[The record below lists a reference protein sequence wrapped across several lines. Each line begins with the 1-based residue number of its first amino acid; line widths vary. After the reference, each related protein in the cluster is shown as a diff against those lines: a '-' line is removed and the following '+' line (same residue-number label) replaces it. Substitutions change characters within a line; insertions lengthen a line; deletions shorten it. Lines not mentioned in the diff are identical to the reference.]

1 MHVMRL
7 ANGRYI
13 TFHTNKLSLFA
24 YGFDAIVT
32 FFVNFAVGTNIN
44 VLLNVA
50 EQLRH
55 SQITQ
60 QIVLIIVNFFQMT

>member
-1 MHVMRL
+1 MRL

-13 TFHTNKLSLFA
+13 TLHTNKLPLFA